1 MPQSTKREGFVLGPK
16 GRLRSA
22 AKQEPQTVGEMPCL
36 YDNKKEQSMTAQIL
50 LAEREESLKWM
61 ALDMYSNVIPLF
73 SATLFLIF
81 TFYCLTFFNDVSRR
95 GSRR

>member
-22 AKQEPQTVGEMPCL
+22 AKQEPPTAGETPCL

-50 LAEREESLKWM
+50 LAEREESSLCKYM
-61 ALDMYSNVIPLF
+61 N
-73 SATLFLIF
+73 ATETYLSHI
-81 TFYCLTFFNDVSRR
+81 
-95 GSRR
+95 

>member
-22 AKQEPQTVGEMPCL
+22 AKQEPPTAGETPCL

-50 LAEREESLKWM
+50 LAEREGWSPLYHNTSQH
-61 ALDMYSNVIPLF
+61 AVTLYYYNVP
-73 SATLFLIF
+73 T
-81 TFYCLTFFNDVSRR
+81 
-95 GSRR
+95 

>member
-50 LAEREESLKWM
+50 LAEREGYLPFFSLCEWKPVK
-61 ALDMYSNVIPLF
+61 YTSVTVSFRSPVVI
-73 SATLFLIF
+73 TK
-81 TFYCLTFFNDVSRR
+81 
-95 GSRR
+95 

>member
-22 AKQEPQTVGEMPCL
+22 AKQEPPTVDETPCL

-50 LAEREESLKWM
+50 
-61 ALDMYSNVIPLF
+61 
-73 SATLFLIF
+73 
-81 TFYCLTFFNDVSRR
+81 
-95 GSRR
+95 